1 MSTNEPRDPSEH
13 KRRGLQLDAF
23 IGFLGFFAFLSVI
36 QAVINVFQPEPKVWP
51 ALLAL
56 VLVLATVS
64 MWRARRD
71 RSPRTEA

>member
-1 MSTNEPRDPSEH
+1 MSNHEPRDQSEAQR
-13 KRRGLQLDAF
+13 KGLQLDAF
-23 IGFLGFFAFLSVI
+23 IGFLGFFAGIAVL

-64 MWRARRD
+64 MWRARHR
-71 RSPRTEA
+71 

>member
-1 MSTNEPRDPSEH
+1 MSMNEPRDQSEH

-36 QAVINVFQPEPKVWP
+36 QAVINVLQPEPKVWP

-64 MWRARRD
+64 MWRARR
-71 RSPRTEA
+71 R

>member
-1 MSTNEPRDPSEH
+1 MSNRDPQDQSEAQ
-13 KRRGLQLDAF
+13 RRNLQLDAF
-23 IGFLGFFAFLSVI
+23 IGFLGFFAFLAVI

-64 MWRARRD
+64 MWRAKRK
-71 RSPRTEA
+71 

>member
-1 MSTNEPRDPSEH
+1 MSNHDPRDPSEA
-13 KRRGLQLDAF
+13 KRTSLQLDAF
-23 IGFLGFFAFLSVI
+23 IGFLGFFAFIALI

-64 MWRARRD
+64 MWRAKRQ
-71 RSPRTEA
+71 

>member
-36 QAVINVFQPEPKVWP
+36 QAVINVLQPEPKVWP

-64 MWRARRD
+64 MWRARRQ
-71 RSPRTEA
+71 